1 MDSGRYF
8 STQGNCRS
16 CMLLA
21 VVVVVVDDDDEEE
34 EEEEDMMAAQG
45 GTKLKLKKI
54 PIEKF

>member
-21 VVVVVVDDDDEEE
+21 VVVVVDDDEEE
-34 EEEEDMMAAQG
+34 EEEELDMAQG
-45 GTKLKLKKI
+45 GRGRN
-54 PIEKF
+54 